1 MFNLGPVSF
10 SFIPG
15 VEKLKGEQVYSLNDY
30 KGKFLVI
37 LFYQADWEC
46 QDMLISFSK
55 MKNKFSSSGCEL
67 VACSTDNTKVRNNLE
82 LIFCMPFLKTHKL
95 LILLSK

>member
-1 MFNLGPVSF
+1 MCNLGPVSF

-55 MKNKFSSSGCEL
+55 MKNKFSSTGCEI

-82 LIFCMPFLKTHKL
+82 LLFIFIYFNSQVFKRQ
-95 LILLSK
+95 